1 MRKFLFCF
9 FFAFLILFCATL
21 LNAADD
27 GKKTIDKSLTSA
39 VADDAKEI
47 KKEFHKTKDE
57 TKEAI
62 VRDVKTI
69 KEQTPKDVKE
79 VKTEF
84 KRKSNAAKTNTK
96 EELKEIRESLKKP
109 IKPSTTQ
116 QKK

>member
-1 MRKFLFCF
+1 MKKLVLCF
-9 FFAFLILFCATL
+9 FSVLLILFCTTL

-27 GKKTIDKSLTSA
+27 VKQTTDKSLTSA

-47 KKEFHKTKDE
+47 KKEFNKTKDE

-69 KEQTPKDVKE
+69 KEQVSKDVKE

-84 KRKSNAAKTNTK
+84 IKKSNEVKTSTTQ
-96 EELKEIRESLKKP
+96 ELKEIREGLKKP
-109 IKPSTTQ
+109 IKPSTTEQ
-116 QKK
+116 EK